1 MRFERFQN
9 NGQNKLKFLNGKSNK
24 TVSLNKHLCIK
35 KKLFFHGSLSVTG
48 FKKAL
53 IDKKCFAFN
62 TFILA
67 SRKLSNS
74 SALRKH
80 YFQCRLPDQNIIRAK
95 QHDFSTFYAKARTF
109 SYFTQNP
116 EVHTLNILLQKL

>member
-1 MRFERFQN
+1 M
-9 NGQNKLKFLNGKSNK
+9 
-24 TVSLNKHLCIK
+24 
-35 KKLFFHGSLSVTG
+35 G

-53 IDKKCFAFN
+53 TDKKCLAFN

-80 YFQCRLPDQNIIRAK
+80 FQCRLPDQNIILAR
-95 QHDFSTFYAKARTF
+95 QPDFSTFYTKARTF
-109 SYFTQNP
+109 LYFTQNP
-116 EVHTLNILLQKL
+116 EVNNPYILLQKL